1 MEAEHCLIDL
11 QAVRGSREACAFR
24 QSNSVNVTL
33 AYMSPRRH
41 WSYTLDSLVP
51 DSLMFSS
58 YGFSGNLSLCLW
70 LNKKTIIFKMFYL
83 HGIMCFILLKMP
95 QITLTL
101 IITQGNHSKG
111 DDKINISS
119 IKCQTMQHHSLF
131 LL

>member
-1 MEAEHCLIDL
+1 
-11 QAVRGSREACAFR
+11 
-24 QSNSVNVTL
+24 
-33 AYMSPRRH
+33 
-41 WSYTLDSLVP
+41 
-51 DSLMFSS
+51 
-58 YGFSGNLSLCLW
+58 
-70 LNKKTIIFKMFYL
+70 MFYL

-119 IKCQTMQHHSLF
+119 IKCKTMQHHSLF